1 MMVSEGDN
9 VGRER
14 EKENKGERIKERK
27 GNEGRKCGYEQFLW
41 IWEKWEK

>member
-1 MMVSEGDN
+1 MMVAEGDN

-14 EKENKGERIKERK
+14 EKENKGEGIKE
-27 GNEGRKCGYEQFLW
+27 RKCGYEQFLW